1 MTLILNIYIKKKKKE
16 NQNWIE
22 IISMIYVLRL
32 KTNCILK
39 TFVSSHFFFQYD
51 STVAMI
57 ELVAIREEEIH
68 L

>member
-1 MTLILNIYIKKKKKE
+1 M
-16 NQNWIE
+16 IE
-22 IISMIYVLRL
+22 IISMKFDTLYIARL

-39 TFVSSHFFFQYD
+39 TFESSIFFFQYD
-51 STVAMI
+51 RTVAMI

>member
-1 MTLILNIYIKKKKKE
+1 
-16 NQNWIE
+16 
-22 IISMIYVLRL
+22 MIYVLRL

-39 TFVSSHFFFQYD
+39 TFVSSYFFFQYD